1 MKTCLTWEYPRLS
14 FVELLCGL
22 IYSFTHLFF
31 CTFAETDDEI
41 AVQRAASRAV
51 INEQLER
58 MLLDYGNSVLRLAY
72 SYLHNMPDAEEVLQD
87 TLIQFL
93 KTEPVLA
100 TKEHEKAWL
109 IRTTLH
115 RACDLA
121 RAAERRNLP
130 LETAEV
136 LSGGELPEPSP
147 ILSAV
152 QALPAKYSAVIHLYY
167 YEGYSIKEIS
177 KLLQIPVPTVGT
189 RLSRGRERLRQ
200 LLKEDTE

>member
-1 MKTCLTWEYPRLS
+1 MVYILSQPLLPVNLPQAENGLCKFFRKVNNQGKLVRVMGETDETIRRVVETYSPMLLRIAMTRLS
-14 FVELLCGL
+14 
-22 IYSFTHLFF
+22 SP
-31 CTFAETDDEI
+31 A
-41 AVQRAASRAV
+41 
-51 INEQLER
+51 
-58 MLLDYGNSVLRLAY
+58 
-72 SYLHNMPDAEEVLQD
+72 DAEDVVQEV
-87 TLIQFL
+87 FL
-93 KTEPVLA
+93 KLLTTRPHFRDL
-100 TKEHEKAWL
+100 EHEKAWL

-115 RACDLA
+115 RACDVA

-136 LSGGELPEPSP
+136 LPGGEMPEPSP

-177 KLLQIPVPTVGT
+177 KLLQIPLPTVGT

-200 LLKEDTE
+200 LLKEDVE